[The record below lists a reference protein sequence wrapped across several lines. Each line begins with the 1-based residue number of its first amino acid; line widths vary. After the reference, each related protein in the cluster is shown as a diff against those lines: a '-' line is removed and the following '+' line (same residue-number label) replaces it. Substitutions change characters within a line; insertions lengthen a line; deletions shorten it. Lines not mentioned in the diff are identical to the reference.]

1 MKTPT
6 IRVLIDG
13 YNLLFQS
20 GLGGRARG
28 PGWIQNARDHLLAFI
43 QTRMSPTWLRSTVVV
58 FDKSQGRQ
66 SQLDFQTSLGLQIKF
81 AVEHD
86 EADDLIEELIRGHFS
101 PKSLTVVSSDLR
113 VRRQALT
120 RRAEA
125 VDSEQFLRRLEQAF
139 YLDDD
144 TQDAM
149 PREEVDKNELSDEEV
164 QFWMKEFGDGI

>member
-1 MKTPT
+1 M
-6 IRVLIDG
+6 RVLIDG

-28 PGWIQNARDHLLAFI
+28 PGWIQNARDQLLTFI
-43 QTRMSPTWLRSTVVV
+43 QSQMSPAWLRSTVVV

-66 SQLDFQTSLGLQIKF
+66 LQLDFQTTLGLQVKF

-86 EADDLIEELIRGHFS
+86 EADDLIEELIRKHSS

-113 VRRQALT
+113 VRRQAVT

-125 VDSEQFLRRLEQAF
+125 VESEQFLRRLETAY
-139 YLDDD
+139 YLD
-144 TQDAM
+144 QEEGESSKMSASEEHH
-149 PREEVDKNELSDEEV
+149 RELSEEEVN
-164 QFWMKEFGDGI
+164 FWLNEFGGGI